1 MLKKV
6 HQNYEKLWEKFAE
19 EGRGIDNCRKRG
31 LENTEGDVQG
41 LDQARM
47 KGLALGKG
55 RYKDK
60 VVKLR
65 VRESG
70 HQSEL

>member
-1 MLKKV
+1 MRSSGRNLQRKG
-6 HQNYEKLWEKFAE
+6 E
-19 EGRGIDNCRKRG
+19 ELITAGRG